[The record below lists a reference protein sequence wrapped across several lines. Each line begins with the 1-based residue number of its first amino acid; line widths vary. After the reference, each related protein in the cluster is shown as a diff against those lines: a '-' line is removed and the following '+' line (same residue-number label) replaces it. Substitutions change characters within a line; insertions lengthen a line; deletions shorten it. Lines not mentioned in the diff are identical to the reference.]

1 MKKKLGWDK
10 GIKLLFL
17 LSFMLVGNVLFGQ
30 DVLQQFYYADE
41 MNFANP
47 LLLPDGV
54 TPIPD
59 GCLIEIVITATEDVY
74 DYYADPHGE
83 MLNNNFGV
91 DYMNGD
97 FLGVGP
103 GFFMTNMYLIWED
116 PPGSPP
122 EPVANC
128 GDQIYLRIYD
138 APSIEEATQYMTSE
152 FIIGPEPGSQTSE
165 LEVTVWNPWEEKPE
179 DLDPPTNLHAT
190 VDDNDVHLTWNEPG
204 TGGGEEWFDDFESYQ
219 DFTLTF
225 EPWTLIDLDQ
235 SETYGHTAAD
245 WENEY
250 APMAYMIFNP
260 TATTPPLEDAA
271 AFSGDKMAA
280 CFASTTPPNNDW
292 MITPQINIGN
302 GFNVSFWAKSYT
314 ADYGLERFKVGVS
327 TTDTD
332 PASFSFISAEPYE
345 EAPADEWTQFTFD
358 LSEYAGQD
366 VFIGI
371 NCVSNDAFILFIDDF
386 YVGAGEANRIAKK
399 VSAKN
404 SVTSF
409 ARETGI
415 CTNPE
420 KVVYNYKR
428 ITNENSLNRDLL
440 GYNVYRDGVQINTEV
455 VAETEYD
462 DFDLAPGYYS
472 YTVAAV
478 YDAGQSP
485 QTDPV
490 EAHIL
495 GWGSITGTVT
505 DGVSGEIIEGAEIV
519 AGSFTDVSG
528 PDGTYH
534 LDVIEGNYDVTCS
547 YGAYIPQT
555 VNVDVANEEEVVVD
569 FALFEEVD
577 PPHGVEAIEQPDGES
592 VELTWHV
599 PGTVEE
605 TNYVLDDGS
614 YENGWAINPG
624 YEAWLGNLFP
634 VEDSGTLIGF
644 SVYAET
650 NSGNTENVTID
661 VFDAD
666 HNLVGTS
673 DPFILPENEWVTI
686 AAPDISFN
694 GEFYA
699 MVHWNMNSSSTNWL
713 GFDENGPNANSNLDW
728 YYSGSDWELIHN
740 LAGSPGVFMI
750 RATALVRGETKEFV
764 LNGKKDYQPIRM
776 TKKMMTRSRNSLS
789 ESQLSGIIDNPTNVH
804 FSNITS
810 RNLRDIEN
818 YQVYRL
824 LDGEQEIPE
833 NWVLLSDAVTDTF
846 YTDNDWADL
855 DPGIYLWAVKAVY
868 TGNNVSDAA
877 FSNILAH
884 EMTVQVTVNVTTN
897 SGDDPEGA
905 SVVLTNIDGDPDHI
919 YEMSAPSGGV
929 TVFPEVW
936 MGTYVLEVSLP
947 GFTSYSQEGIDID
960 DDLTL
965 NAELEELLLPP
976 TNLEVTHEGQNVT
989 LTWGEPGT
997 GLGFVEDFEDGVLPE
1012 GWTMITNSA
1021 QGWFI
1026 TQEGSSDWFTIPPH
1040 TWYACSN
1047 DDMANDDGS
1056 MDYLITPPQ
1065 DLSVVPEISIS
1076 FQSFFNGAYSQTAY
1090 LEVSE
1095 DGGNTWEVVQEM
1107 TPVDDVWT
1115 EVTVDLSDYCGPGH
1129 DEVLIGFHA
1138 DDNGAWASGWAVDD
1152 IILGDGGAN
1161 RELLGYNVYR
1171 NEDPTPLNDTPITE
1185 TTYNDPN
1192 APIGT
1197 YRYDVTAVYTTGES
1211 SSAYWTGDV
1220 EAGENDIP
1228 AKTALGFNAP
1238 NPIISQTKIN
1248 FSLHKKS
1255 KVSLDIYNTKGQK
1268 VKTLVSSEMEPG
1280 NYSVIWSGTDNNNK
1294 KVASGI
1300 YFYKMKAGK
1309 YTSTKKMILM
1319 K

>member
-1 MKKKLGWDK
+1 
-10 GIKLLFL
+10 
-17 LSFMLVGNVLFGQ
+17 
-30 DVLQQFYYADE
+30 
-41 MNFANP
+41 
-47 LLLPDGV
+47 
-54 TPIPD
+54 
-59 GCLIEIVITATEDVY
+59 
-74 DYYADPHGE
+74 
-83 MLNNNFGV
+83 
-91 DYMNGD
+91 
-97 FLGVGP
+97 
-103 GFFMTNMYLIWED
+103 
-116 PPGSPP
+116 
-122 EPVANC
+122 
-128 GDQIYLRIYD
+128 
-138 APSIEEATQYMTSE
+138 
-152 FIIGPEPGSQTSE
+152 
-165 LEVTVWNPWEEKPE
+165 
-179 DLDPPTNLHAT
+179 
-190 VDDNDVHLTWNEPG
+190 
-204 TGGGEEWFDDFESYQ
+204 
-219 DFTLTF
+219 
-225 EPWTLIDLDQ
+225 
-235 SETYGHTAAD
+235 
-245 WENEY
+245 
-250 APMAYMIFNP
+250 
-260 TATTPPLEDAA
+260 
-271 AFSGDKMAA
+271 
-280 CFASTTPPNNDW
+280 
-292 MITPQINIGN
+292 
-302 GFNVSFWAKSYT
+302 
-314 ADYGLERFKVGVS
+314 
-327 TTDTD
+327 
-332 PASFSFISAEPYE
+332 
-345 EAPADEWTQFTFD
+345 
-358 LSEYAGQD
+358 
-366 VFIGI
+366 
-371 NCVSNDAFILFIDDF
+371 
-386 YVGAGEANRIAKK
+386 
-399 VSAKN
+399 
-404 SVTSF
+404 
-409 ARETGI
+409 
-415 CTNPE
+415 
-420 KVVYNYKR
+420 
-428 ITNENSLNRDLL
+428 
-440 GYNVYRDGVQINTEV
+440 
-455 VAETEYD
+455 
-462 DFDLAPGYYS
+462 
-472 YTVAAV
+472 
-478 YDAGQSP
+478 
-485 QTDPV
+485 
-490 EAHIL
+490 
-495 GWGSITGTVT
+495 
-505 DGVSGEIIEGAEIV
+505 
-519 AGSFTDVSG
+519 
-528 PDGTYH
+528 
-534 LDVIEGNYDVTCS
+534 
-547 YGAYIPQT
+547 
-555 VNVDVANEEEVVVD
+555 
-569 FALFEEVD
+569 
-577 PPHGVEAIEQPDGES
+577 
-592 VELTWHV
+592 
-599 PGTVEE
+599 
-605 TNYVLDDGS
+605 
-614 YENGWAINPG
+614 
-624 YEAWLGNLFP
+624 
-634 VEDSGTLIGF
+634 
-644 SVYAET
+644 
-650 NSGNTENVTID
+650 
-661 VFDAD
+661 
-666 HNLVGTS
+666 
-673 DPFILPENEWVTI
+673 
-686 AAPDISFN
+686 
-694 GEFYA
+694 
-699 MVHWNMNSSSTNWL
+699 
-713 GFDENGPNANSNLDW
+713 
-728 YYSGSDWELIHN
+728 
-740 LAGSPGVFMI
+740 
-750 RATALVRGETKEFV
+750 
-764 LNGKKDYQPIRM
+764 
-776 TKKMMTRSRNSLS
+776 
-789 ESQLSGIIDNPTNVH
+789 
-804 FSNITS
+804 TS

-1026 TQEGSSDWFTIPPH
+1026 TQEGSSEYFSIPPH